1 MTNRPLFATGLMLG
15 SMALVV
21 ASCGGGSAT
30 AKPLELD
37 ISQLPKPPTSE
48 LLKNERPL
56 PDIDIERLVKG
67 E

>member
-1 MTNRPLFATGLMLG
+1 MSNSTGNGQIEAPSPGTERG
-15 SMALVV
+15 SPPSPPPV
-21 ASCGGGSAT
+21 
-30 AKPLELD
+30 KPLELD

-48 LLKNERPL
+48 VLKNERPL